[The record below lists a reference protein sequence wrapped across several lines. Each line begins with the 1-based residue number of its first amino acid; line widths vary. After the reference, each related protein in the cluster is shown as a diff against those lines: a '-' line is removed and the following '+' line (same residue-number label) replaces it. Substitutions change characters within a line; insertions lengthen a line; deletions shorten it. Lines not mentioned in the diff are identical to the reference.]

1 MGKRGQMPPT
11 HSPYFKKKR
20 EKIMEITKEKLTEI
34 RKREREIGELN
45 GKLDFLV
52 KQLETCPKE
61 PTTDELQ
68 KALWRQKHDT
78 KSLLKTCVDDVK
90 GALELMEE
98 QDVDPATPEGYLEWT
113 ARNLVKKLLKM
124 ELAD

>member
-1 MGKRGQMPPT
+1 
-11 HSPYFKKKR
+11 
-20 EKIMEITKEKLTEI
+20 MEISKEKLTEI

-52 KQLETCPKE
+52 KQLETCTKD
-61 PTTDELQ
+61 PTADEL
-68 KALWRQKHDT
+68 KNAIWRQKHET
-78 KSLLKTCVDDVK
+78 KALLKEYVDDVK

-98 QDVDPATPEGYLEWT
+98 KDVDPETPEGYLEWV

-124 ELAD
+124 GLAD